1 MAVASKDI
9 QRGINLVAKE
19 LPALKPVIDWAPR
32 FALIPKELDS
42 QMAFMSLVES
52 IVSQQISTTAA
63 ATIFGRVEKLCRGPI
78 TAKKFLKVV
87 PEDFRA
93 AGVSNAK
100 TRTILELA
108 AAVDRKAIHL
118 DKLSEMSDL
127 EIVQELSSIWGIGKW
142 TAEMFL
148 MFELG
153 RLDVWPAGDYG
164 VRKGWQIANGDF
176 EMIAEKPFQSL
187 GDSVRPYRSI
197 AAWYC
202 WRQIEFIKA
211 D

>member
-1 MAVASKDI
+1 MQKPLGDLKVAI
-9 QRGINLVAKE
+9 QHVESAI
-19 LPALKPVIDWAPR
+19 PALQPVIAWAPE
-32 FALIPKELDS
+32 FALAPRQLDS
-42 QMAFMSLVES
+42 QLAFTSLVES
-52 IVSQQISTTAA
+52 VISQQISVSAA

-78 TAKKFLKVV
+78 TARKFLNIA
-87 PEDFRA
+87 PDEFRA

-108 AAVDRKAIHL
+108 QAVATKSIHL
-118 DKLSEMSDL
+118 DKLSEMTDQ

-164 VRKGWQIANGDF
+164 VRKGWQLAHRQA
-176 EMIAEKPFQSL
+176 EMTSEKAFLTL
-187 GDSVRPYRSI
+187 GEVARPYRSV

-202 WRQIEFIKA
+202 WRQIEFEKA
-211 D
+211 

>member
-1 MAVASKDI
+1 
-9 QRGINLVAKE
+9 
-19 LPALKPVIDWAPR
+19 
-32 FALIPKELDS
+32 
-42 QMAFMSLVES
+42 
-52 IVSQQISTTAA
+52 
-63 ATIFGRVEKLCRGPI
+63 
-78 TAKKFLKVV
+78 
-87 PEDFRA
+87 
-93 AGVSNAK
+93 
-100 TRTILELA
+100 
-108 AAVDRKAIHL
+108 
-118 DKLSEMSDL
+118 MSDL